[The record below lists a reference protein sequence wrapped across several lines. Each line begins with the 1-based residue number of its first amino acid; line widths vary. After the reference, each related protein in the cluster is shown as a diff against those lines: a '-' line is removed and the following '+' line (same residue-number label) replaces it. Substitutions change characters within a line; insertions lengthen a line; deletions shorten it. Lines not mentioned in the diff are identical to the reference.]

1 MPRLHQSLAV
11 PVLLLLSIT
20 PGSEQK
26 LGQLAAF
33 LQATQSIVQTLRSGL
48 ETFYNSLVEVS
59 FIQNPP
65 PRQNTTPEF
74 STQPVQEK
82 EEQGK

>member
-1 MPRLHQSLAV
+1 MPRLHQSLAL

-26 LGQLAAF
+26 LGQLASF

-48 ETFYNSLVEVS
+48 ETFYNSLVEVA

-65 PRQNTTPEF
+65 PPAKHTPGLF
-74 STQPVQEK
+74 YATGSR
-82 EEQGK
+82 